1 MQCGRIETSK
11 REVKEMGSY
20 IQSEAH
26 IKFEDEGEELQAI
39 REKRIRWVAEMLN
52 SIVKDE
58 GVEALKGNGWVDSL
72 VYSAKKLGINNASED
87 MLLERFQS
95 EGLIEMDKDMKKL
108 EKRAIVNNTM
118 VNQAL
123 TSNDSERLLNL
134 NLATVTA

>member
-1 MQCGRIETSK
+1 
-11 REVKEMGSY
+11 MGSY

-58 GVEALKGNGWVDSL
+58 GVDALKENGWVDSL
-72 VYSAKKLGINNASED
+72 VYSAKKLGINNASEN
-87 MLLERFQS
+87 MLMERFQN
-95 EGLIEMDKDMKKL
+95 EGLIEMDKNMKKL
-108 EKRAIVNNTM
+108 EKRAIVNNMM

-123 TSNDSERLLNL
+123 TANDSLNHSVLDKGRKNVLNL
-134 NLATVTA
+134 VGGMA

>member
-1 MQCGRIETSK
+1 
-11 REVKEMGSY
+11 MGHY
-20 IQSEAH
+20 VQSEAD

-108 EKRAIVNNTM
+108 EKRAIVNNMM

-123 TSNDSERLLNL
+123 TANDSLNL

>member
-1 MQCGRIETSK
+1 
-11 REVKEMGSY
+11 MGHY
-20 IQSEAH
+20 VQSEAD

>member
-1 MQCGRIETSK
+1 
-11 REVKEMGSY
+11 MGSY

-123 TSNDSERLLNL
+123 TANDSLNL

>member
-1 MQCGRIETSK
+1 
-11 REVKEMGSY
+11 MGHY
-20 IQSEAH
+20 VQSEAD

-108 EKRAIVNNTM
+108 EKRAIVHNTM

-123 TSNDSERLLNL
+123 TSSDNL
-134 NLATVTA
+134 YLGQLAGGTA

>member
-1 MQCGRIETSK
+1 
-11 REVKEMGSY
+11 MGSY

-58 GVEALKGNGWVDSL
+58 GVDALKENGWVDSL
-72 VYSAKKLGINNASED
+72 VYSAKKLGINNASEN
-87 MLLERFQS
+87 MLMERFQS
-95 EGLIEMDKDMKKL
+95 EGLIDMDKDMKKL
-108 EKRAIVNNTM
+108 EKRAIVNNMM

-123 TSNDSERLLNL
+123 TANDSL

>member
-1 MQCGRIETSK
+1 
-11 REVKEMGSY
+11 MGHY
-20 IQSEAH
+20 VQSEAD

-108 EKRAIVNNTM
+108 EKRAIVNNMM

-123 TSNDSERLLNL
+123 TANDSLNL
-134 NLATVTA
+134 NLALVMSLTLVFSPIWSVTS